1 MIGVYAKAYEPKVKP
16 STHFLRKNTM
26 TLQIGFLLFPQLQQ
40 LDLTG
45 PYDVLASLPDVKVHL
60 IWKDLVPVTAST
72 GLMLKPSVTF
82 DDCPALDVICIPG
95 GSGVGPLMEDDETLD
110 FIRGQAANA
119 RYVTSVCTGALVL
132 GAAGLL
138 KGKRATTHWAYHDLL
153 TPLGAI
159 AVKDRVVRD
168 GNLLTGGG
176 ITAGIDFALT
186 LAAEL
191 FDQDTA
197 QLVQLQLEYAPAP
210 PFASGSPETAPGSV
224 LEQARQRAAGSLKL
238 RSEITARAAAK
249 LDQMPAR

>member
-1 MIGVYAKAYEPKVKP
+1 MRQILGAYSEDVH
-16 STHFLRKNTM
+16 SRQEKNTM
-26 TLQIGFLLFPQLQQ
+26 TLQIGFLLFPQVQQ

-60 IWKDLVPVTAST
+60 IWKDLMPITAST
-72 GLMLKPSVTF
+72 GLMLKPTVTY
-82 DDCPALDVICIPG
+82 DDCPALDVICVPG
-95 GSGVGPLMEDDETLD
+95 GSGVGPLMEDEQTLA
-110 FIRGQAANA
+110 FIKAQAANA

-138 KGKRATTHWAYHDLL
+138 KGKRATTHWAYHELL
-153 TPLGAI
+153 APLGAI

-191 FDQDTA
+191 FDQATA
-197 QLVQLQLEYAPAP
+197 ELVQLQLEYAPAP
-210 PFASGSPETAPGSV
+210 PYLAGSPETAPASI
-224 LEQARQRAAGSLKL
+224 LEEARKGAAGSLKL
-238 RSEITARAAAK
+238 RAEITERAAAK
-249 LDQMPAR
+249 LDRQ

>member
-1 MIGVYAKAYEPKVKP
+1 
-16 STHFLRKNTM
+16 M

-60 IWKDLVPVTAST
+60 IWKDLVPITAST
-72 GLMLKPSVTF
+72 GLVLKPTTTF
-82 DDCPALDVICIPG
+82 DDCPVLDVICIPG
-95 GSGVGPLMEDDETLD
+95 GSGVGPLMEDDETLA
-110 FIRGQAANA
+110 FIKAQAANA
-119 RYVTSVCTGALVL
+119 KYVTSVCTGALVL

-138 KGKRATTHWAYHDLL
+138 KGKRATTHWAYHQLL
-153 TPLGAI
+153 GVLGAI
-159 AVKDRVVRD
+159 PVNDRVVRD

-191 FDQDTA
+191 FDKDTA

-210 PFASGSPETAPGSV
+210 PFASGSPETAPVSV
-224 LEQARQRAAGSLKL
+224 LDEARKRAAASLKL
-238 RSEITARAAAK
+238 RSEITERAAAK
-249 LDQMPAR
+249 LARQ

>member
-1 MIGVYAKAYEPKVKP
+1 
-16 STHFLRKNTM
+16 M
-26 TLQIGFLLFPQLQQ
+26 TLQIGFLLFPQVQQ

-60 IWKDLVPVTAST
+60 IWKDLQPVTAST
-72 GLMLKPSVTF
+72 GLVLHPTATF
-82 DDCPALDVICIPG
+82 ADCPALDVICIPG
-95 GSGVGPLMEDDETLD
+95 GSGVGRLMEDEETLA
-110 FIRGQAANA
+110 FIKAQAAQA
-119 RYVTSVCTGALVL
+119 RYVTSVCTGSLVL

-138 KGKRATTHWAYHDLL
+138 KGKRATTHWAYHELL
-153 TPLGAI
+153 APLGAI

-191 FDQDTA
+191 FDEDTA

-210 PFASGSPETAPGSV
+210 PFDSGSPQTAPASV
-224 LEQARQRAAGSLKL
+224 LEEANRRTAQSRQQRAQ
-238 RSEITARAAAK
+238 ITDRVAARLAV
-249 LDQMPAR
+249 

>member
-1 MIGVYAKAYEPKVKP
+1 
-16 STHFLRKNTM
+16 M
-26 TLQIGFLLFPQLQQ
+26 TLQIGFLLFPQVQQ

-60 IWKDLVPVTAST
+60 IWKDLVPVIAST
-72 GLMLKPSVTF
+72 GLLLKPTITF
-82 DDCPALDVICIPG
+82 DDCPKLDVICVPG
-95 GSGVGPLMEDDETLD
+95 GSGVGPLMEDDRTLA
-110 FIRGQAANA
+110 FLREQAADA

-138 KGKRATTHWAYHDLL
+138 KGKRATTHWAYHELL

-191 FDQDTA
+191 FDRDTA
-197 QLVQLQLEYAPAP
+197 ELVQLQLEYAPAP
-210 PFASGSPETAPGSV
+210 PFQAGSPETAPPRV
-224 LEQARQRAAGSLKL
+224 LQEARERAAGSLKL
-238 RSEITARAAAK
+238 RTQITERAAAK
-249 LDQMPAR
+249 LER

>member
-1 MIGVYAKAYEPKVKP
+1 
-16 STHFLRKNTM
+16 M
-26 TLQIGFLLFPQLQQ
+26 TLQIGFLLFPQVQQ

-72 GLMLKPSVTF
+72 GLVLKPTATF

-95 GSGVGPLMEDDETLD
+95 GSGVGPLMEDEQTLS
-110 FIRGQAANA
+110 FIKAQAANA
-119 RYVTSVCTGALVL
+119 RYVTSVCTGSLVL

-138 KGKRATTHWAYHDLL
+138 KGKRATTHWAYHELL
-153 TPLGAI
+153 ETLGAI
-159 AVKDRVVRD
+159 PVKDRVVRD

-191 FDQDTA
+191 FDKDTA
-197 QLVQLQLEYAPAP
+197 QVVQLQLEYAPAP
-210 PFASGSPETAPGSV
+210 PFQAGSPETAPQNIVEEVQRRSAQSFLQRKLITERVG
-224 LEQARQRAAGSLKL
+224 ARLNL
-238 RSEITARAAAK
+238 R
-249 LDQMPAR
+249 